1 MAVQLVDDVEV
12 VNPCT
17 RTIEALD
24 GTAAR
29 VSTEFPVEELSAHRI
44 VHSCEI
50 CFSQRLH
57 MQWRCVELE
66 VVDKN
71 GGGGLWRQ
79 VVGATSYDAR
89 HPIVIRI
96 QP

>member
-24 GTAAR
+24 RTAAR

-50 CFSQRLH
+50 CLH
-57 MQWRCVELE
+57 MQWRCVGLE

-71 GGGGLWRQ
+71 GGEGLWRQ

>member
-50 CFSQRLH
+50 CFFSTTSH
-57 MQWRCVELE
+57 AME
-66 VVDKN
+66 VCGI
-71 GGGGLWRQ
+71 GGCG
-79 VVGATSYDAR
+79 
-89 HPIVIRI
+89 
-96 QP
+96 